1 MAVNALMAYSHMTD
15 PVDTR
20 TRFWSDPTRWP
31 QDAGGFIFAAKALQ
45 KLGRRLLPSEW
56 SDHSPLTEYIG
67 ELPENLWLS
76 TPRSEIERGVRIL
89 RQSETSY
96 TRRVGLGGGLFA
108 NMSEC
113 EFPTTEEWAE
123 AVRLV
128 RVAREQSWPLLLPF
142 LKTEVALWHACLEGK
157 IKSATRGY
165 NGGEIE
171 EREWHFWNYEL
182 AWARFD
188 LCRVDPS
195 QPHLSGAQ
203 TRLSDWIFIEESSLE
218 SFHTTPSP
226 DASLIADATERVRA
240 SESKRRRAGR
250 RARYDWL
257 KMATEFAML
266 RGAGEIDD
274 DVSNSEI
281 ANRLLD
287 RFSEI
292 WEELPDKR
300 SVEARV
306 SEWRLI

>member
-1 MAVNALMAYSHMTD
+1 MAANALMAYSRMTD

-20 TRFWSDPTRWP
+20 TTFWSDPTRWP

-45 KLGRRLLPSEW
+45 RLGRRLFPSEW

-67 ELPENLWLS
+67 ELPESLWLS

-96 TRRVGLGGGLFA
+96 TRRVGFGRGLLA
-108 NMSEC
+108 NLSES

-128 RVAREQSWPLLLPF
+128 KVAREQSWPLLLPF
-142 LKTEVALWHACLEGK
+142 LKTEVALWRACLEGK
-157 IKSATRGY
+157 IQSATRGY
-165 NGGEIE
+165 NGGAIE

-188 LCRVDPS
+188 LCRVDPT
-195 QPHLSGAQ
+195 QPHLSSTQ
-203 TRLSDWIFIEESSLE
+203 TKPYDWLFIEENSLE
-218 SFHTTPSP
+218 SFLTAPSP

-240 SESKRRRAGR
+240 SEPTRRRAGR
-250 RARYDWL
+250 RAKYDWQ
-257 KMATEFAML
+257 KMAAEFATL
-266 RGAGEIDD
+266 CGTGEIDD
-274 DVSNSEI
+274 DASNSEI
-281 ANRLLD
+281 ADLLLD

-306 SEWRLI
+306 SEWRSI